1 MLITIPDVL
10 NAREIL
16 EIRRVLEKHQFVSGT
31 ATGKA
36 SLKNNLQ
43 ANPQAPEVQRAL
55 QGVLNA
61 LMRSE
66 EFTAF
71 AIPHNV
77 QLMFNRYDPGMTYKD
92 HIDAALMGPSQR
104 QALRSDLS
112 VTVHLTDPK
121 TFAGGDFVIQT
132 PYGEQRLRGGQGSAI
147 VYPSSMLH
155 RVEPIIGGSRVSC
168 VGWIQSFVRDL
179 EERRIV
185 WELERLRNDLMA
197 ALPDSPFPERF
208 GQIHQNLLRKW
219 SEV

>member
-16 EIRRVLEKHQFVSGT
+16 EIKRLLEKHQFVSGT

-36 SLKNNLQ
+36 TLKNNLQ

-55 QGVLNA
+55 QGVLNG
-61 LMRSE
+61 LMRKD

-121 TFAGGDFVIQT
+121 TYAGGDFVIQT
-132 PYGEQRLRGGQGSAI
+132 PYGEQRVRGGLGSAI

-155 RVEPIIGGSRVSC
+155 RVEPIIGGSRISC
-168 VGWIQSFVRDL
+168 VGWIQSFVRDTEDRL
-179 EERRIV
+179 LI
-185 WELERLRNDLMA
+185 WELDKLRHDLA
-197 ALPDSPFPERF
+197 AAHPESEFPERF

-219 SEV
+219 VEV